1 MKKRIYIRNIF
12 YIVLL
17 LCFKADLFGQ
27 SYGNSIYNPKKGY
40 MSVAAEACY
49 VVRNESAFDISS
61 MRYIGKIEIS
71 PYNGFSFIGYAGAA
85 DLHFIYPKGSVSPD
99 FNGSVEFCF
108 GGGIKK
114 NLLTIQSAGIK
125 FFGSVGYLKIWSFGK
140 VESVLNNQLSE
151 IDVKYNWYEYWA
163 GLVTVINFGNTD
175 LYLGLESKSY
185 EWKQVFTK
193 DSYTSGF
200 MSQLFFGVDFK
211 LPYNLAINL
220 QGKLIEEKT
229 VLIGVSQTGDFK

>member
-1 MKKRIYIRNIF
+1 MRKRIYIRSIF
-12 YIVLL
+12 IFVLL
-17 LCFKADLFGQ
+17 LFFKADIFGQ
-27 SYGNSIYNPKKGY
+27 SFGNIIYTPAKGD

-49 VVRNESAFDISS
+49 VVRNENALDISS
-61 MRYIGKIEIS
+61 MRYMGKIEIA
-71 PYNGFSFIGYAGAA
+71 PYNGFSFIAYAGAA

-99 FNGSVEFCF
+99 FNGSIEFCF

-114 NLLTIQSAGIK
+114 DLLSIQSAGIK

-140 VESVLNNQLSE
+140 VESVLNNQLLE
-151 IDVKYNWYEYWA
+151 IDVKYNWYEYWIA
-163 GLVTVINFGNTD
+163 VGTVIKFRNTD
-175 LYLGLESKSY
+175 FYLGIETKSY

-200 MSQLFFGVDFK
+200 MGQMFFGVDFR
-211 LPYNLAINL
+211 LPYNLVINL

-229 VLIGVSQTGDFK
+229 VLIGLSQTGNFK